1 MWGHGKGDKSHIESH
16 TTHIGA
22 VYHQPKHCN
31 CSFRN
36 ISWCVQDTIVCTN
49 VLVFVPPMKSNSSP
63 RLAAEVPR
71 SSVVSQSTVNNCN
84 NCATIVSMIPTTTM
98 APLQSH
104 SPVQGWVLSEAKSK
118 ASNICTTRI
127 SEISRSLPKKL
138 DLKTP
143 SSGSLVSK
151 QKICSIALQDWYWG
165 LV

>member
-31 CSFRN
+31 GSFRN
-36 ISWCVQDTIVCTN
+36 LSWCAQDTIVCTN

-118 ASNICTTRI
+118 ASNIAQLGYPRY
-127 SEISRSLPKKL
+127 PDPFQKL

>member
-1 MWGHGKGDKSHIESH
+1 MQGHDHDPRPIQLSRRRGCGVMEKETRAISSPTQRTSEQCI
-16 TTHIGA
+16 T
-22 VYHQPKHCN
+22 N
-31 CSFRN
+31 RN
-36 ISWCVQDTIVCTN
+36 IATAPSEIYLD
-49 VLVFVPPMKSNSSP
+49 VFKIQLCATMCLCSSPPMKSNSSP

-127 SEISRSLPKKL
+127 SEISRSLPKNW
-138 DLKTP
+138 
-143 SSGSLVSK
+143 
-151 QKICSIALQDWYWG
+151 I
-165 LV
+165 